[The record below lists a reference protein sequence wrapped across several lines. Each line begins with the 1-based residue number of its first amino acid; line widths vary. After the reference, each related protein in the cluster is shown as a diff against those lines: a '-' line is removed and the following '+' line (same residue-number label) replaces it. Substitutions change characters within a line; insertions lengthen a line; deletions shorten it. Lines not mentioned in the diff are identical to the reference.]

1 MNEERYRVG
10 KLMLWAIFVAGTLII
25 GARISQSE
33 RQLAENGRYIQY
45 DRNKDTTTTG
55 NTTQTYPTKILDT
68 RTGEVH

>member
-10 KLMLWAIFVAGTLII
+10 KLVLWAIFVAGTLII
-25 GARISQSE
+25 GERVSESE
-33 RQLAENGRYIQY
+33 RQLAENGRYVQY

-55 NTTQTYPTKILDT
+55 NTMQTFPTKILDT